1 MQILTSEQFREA
13 LKRYLQ
19 DENLSVNALARNLGK
34 PRSTVK
40 QWVQSGVSRD
50 KDRLRIISEHPQIFG
65 DEAAGEATLKAPAPV
80 RKSAQVADTHAL
92 LVFIKTEQAR
102 SLLLNL
108 RTTLVWFLFKASAVE
123 RNAFR
128 DELGDEWSNFLELT
142 RAMTNETAFEITK
155 NEGRLDWC
163 QP

>member
-1 MQILTSEQFREA
+1 MQTLTSEQFQEVLRQ
-13 LKRYLQ
+13 YLQ
-19 DENLSVNALARNLGK
+19 GENLSVNALARRIGK

-50 KDRLRIISEHPQIFG
+50 KDRLRIISEHPQIFN
-65 DEAAGEATLKAPAPV
+65 GEAVGEVTLKAPVPV
-80 RKSAQVADTHAL
+80 RKSVQVADTHSL
-92 LVFIKTEQAR
+92 LVFMRTEQAR

-108 RTTLVWFLFKASAVE
+108 RVTLVWFLFKASAEE
-123 RNAFR
+123 RNTFR

-155 NEGRLDWC
+155 SEGRLDWC